1 MKKAYL
7 LIGLILVLSLSCC
20 GKTQQAPAGSVD
32 PKPAVSQESPVSDQA
47 SVSADDP
54 VFYGETA
61 FWIKKGDE
69 ISVNLGSL
77 EYYDALDSVCVR
89 NIKTQDEVKLPVSE
103 EFKYTAE
110 EDGAYY
116 VYAVTVDGKCVDLS
130 KTIDAPLKISTDSS
144 GFIGL

>member
-7 LIGLILVLSLSCC
+7 IIGLILVLSLSCC
-20 GKTQQAPAGSVD
+20 GKTQQAPAGSD
-32 PKPAVSQESPVSDQA
+32 SSQPNVSQTLSVSGRA
-47 SVSADDP
+47 SVSVDDP

-77 EYYDALDSVCVR
+77 EYYDALDRVCVR
-89 NIKTQDEVKLPVSE
+89 NIKTQEEVKLPVSE

-110 EDGAYY
+110 EDGSYY

-130 KTIDAPLKISTDSS
+130 NTIDAPLKISTDSS

>member
-1 MKKAYL
+1 M
-7 LIGLILVLSLSCC
+7 
-20 GKTQQAPAGSVD
+20 
-32 PKPAVSQESPVSDQA
+32 
-47 SVSADDP
+47 SADDP

-69 ISVNLGSL
+69 ISVDLGSL

-89 NIKTQDEVKLPVSE
+89 NIKTQEEVKLPVSE

>member
-7 LIGLILVLSLSCC
+7 LIGLILVLSIPGC
-20 GKTQQAPAGSVD
+20 GKTQQT
-32 PKPAVSQESPVSDQA
+32 PAVSGDPEPDVSQAPSVSGQA

-89 NIKTQDEVKLPVSE
+89 NIKTQEEVKLPVSE

-110 EDGAYY
+110 EDGSYY
-116 VYAVTVDGKCVDLS
+116 VYAVTIDGKCVDLS
-130 KTIDAPLKISTDSS
+130 NTIDAPLKISTDSS